1 LSRNACLQQRQERAA
16 WLAGESNPMGPQE
29 LFREIRGFLPASAV
43 VVLDGSI
50 TLSTGQAVLSAQTP
64 CGWLDPGWNG
74 CMGSGIPF
82 GLGAKLASPERLVVV
97 ICGDFAFGLSAI
109 ELETAVRHQ
118 IPIIVV
124 IANNDGI
131 SGATRQQQFL
141 ADYPERFSQFL
152 PALRYEHIMEVFG
165 GHAEWVEEASE
176 IRPAL
181 ERAVASGRPACINV
195 RVDPDSPHPGFW

>member
-1 LSRNACLQQRQERAA
+1 
-16 WLAGESNPMGPQE
+16 M
-29 LFREIRGFLPASAV
+29 
-43 VVLDGSI
+43 VVLDGGI

-64 CGWLDPGWNG
+64 GGWLDPGWSG

-97 ICGDFAFGLSAI
+97 ICGDFAFGLSTM

-141 ADYPERFSQFL
+141 ADHPERFSQFL
-152 PALRYEHIMEVFG
+152 PTLRYERIMDVFG
-165 GHAEWVEEASE
+165 GHAEWVTEAGD

-181 ERAVASGRPACINV
+181 ERAVASGRPACVNV
-195 RVDPDSPHPGFW
+195 RVIWTPVIRASGNWRRRTSCERPAELRSWKTRSRWG